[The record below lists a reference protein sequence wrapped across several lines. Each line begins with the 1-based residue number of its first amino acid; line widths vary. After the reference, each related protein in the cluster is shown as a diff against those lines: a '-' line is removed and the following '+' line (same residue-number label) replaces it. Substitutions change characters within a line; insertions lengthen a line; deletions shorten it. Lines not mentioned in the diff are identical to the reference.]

1 MSRWLRRIVTVLLA
15 FAVAVIVLVV
25 GLGWFIAPRDDLR
38 KSDAIVVVSGGD
50 TTTRA
55 DAGIKLWKDGWS
67 QTIVFAGAA
76 ADRGTSNAKVMQ
88 QHALAHGVPL
98 TATIVEE
105 QSRSTQENA
114 RYLKPVFKAQDI
126 RSVILVTSPYH
137 ARRTKVTFEREF
149 GEGYEF
155 RVHPANDRR
164 WARSSWW
171 QNGDTIR
178 LTLSEAGKTFY
189 AAFVD

>member
-1 MSRWLRRIVTVLLA
+1 MSRWLRRAVTIVLA
-15 FAVAVIVLVV
+15 FAAAVILLVV
-25 GLGWFIAPRDDLR
+25 GLGWFIAPRDELKR
-38 KSDAIVVVSGGD
+38 SDAIVVVSGGETEARVD
-50 TTTRA
+50 T
-55 DAGIKLWKDGWS
+55 GIKLWKDGWS
-67 QTIVFAGAA
+67 RTLVFAGAA

-88 QHALAHGVPL
+88 QRALAQGVPL

-105 QSRSTQENA
+105 QSRTTQENA
-114 RYLKPVFKAQDI
+114 RFLKPVFQAQNI

-149 GEGYEF
+149 GKGYEF
-155 RVHPANDRR
+155 RVYPANDSR

-171 QNGDTIR
+171 QSGDTIR

-189 AAFVD
+189 AAFLN